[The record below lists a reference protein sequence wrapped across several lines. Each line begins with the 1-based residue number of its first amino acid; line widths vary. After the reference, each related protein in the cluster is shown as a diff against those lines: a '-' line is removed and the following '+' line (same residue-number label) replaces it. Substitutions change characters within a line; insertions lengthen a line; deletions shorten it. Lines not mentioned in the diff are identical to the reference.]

1 MAYKGIDF
9 VPPKSV
15 QQNAARAL
23 EVRAEKPMSQRGMT
37 SVGIARA
44 RDLSNGRAVSPDTIK
59 RMVAYFS
66 RHEVDKKGSSWDEQ
80 GKGWQAWYGW
90 GGDAGFTWSKKILAQ
105 MQKQDEKNM
114 IATTTSAGVFIKP
127 NVQSGSY
134 DQVDRRAYNMAVS
147 GSDAY
152 TALACSHA
160 QIALTGSYE
169 GHPQGSFTFS
179 PETFQQLQDNFVGSN
194 QVIPVNYE
202 HVSSSN
208 GSNPAIGWITGLYTQ
223 TGSAGLYAIID
234 WVDAAAVQEIK
245 DGKYLYL
252 SPSINFSAVD
262 EKSGGDIGAELLS
275 LALTNTPFL
284 KGMESITIEEV
295 SNSSYLNGKDNK
307 MMYKNKEEVAMAE
320 EVDSEE
326 SQSEE
331 KESMDMA
338 LSPEEQERAT
348 LLVDVMH
355 VALVSALDAGLSVD
369 SSTFSFELKEDGSVA
384 VMGVDASGAELTH
397 DVSVEEIMA
406 ALEEHDS

>member
-66 RHEVDKKGSSWDEQ
+66 RHEVDKKGSSWGEK

-90 GGDAGFTWSKKILAQ
+90 GGDEGFAWSKRIFAQ

-114 IATTTSAGVFIKP
+114 IATTSSAGVFIKP
-127 NVQSGSY
+127 NVLSGSY
-134 DQVDRRAYNMAVS
+134 DQVDRGAYNMAVS

-152 TALACSHA
+152 TCLARSEA
-160 QIALTGSYE
+160 QIALIGSYE
-169 GHPQGSFTFS
+169 GHPQGDFTFS
-179 PETFQQLQDNFVGSN
+179 SGSFQQLQDNFYASN

-202 HVSSSN
+202 HVSSSD
-208 GSNPAIGWITGLYTQ
+208 GSKPAIGWITGVYTA
-223 TGSAGLYAIID
+223 TGSAALYASID
-234 WVDAAAVQEIK
+234 WVDGVAVQEIR

-284 KGMESITIEEV
+284 KGMESLTVIEV
-295 SNSSYLNGKDNK
+295 SDGAYLDNKDNK

-320 EVDSEE
+320 DVDSAE
-326 SQSEE
+326 SETEE

-397 DVSVEEIMA
+397 DVSVDEIMV
-406 ALEEHDS
+406 ALEEHNS

>member
-1 MAYKGIDF
+1 MIMAYKGIDF

-66 RHEVDKKGSSWDEQ
+66 RHEVDKGGSSWSDQ
-80 GKGWQAWYGW
+80 GKGWQAWHGW
-90 GGDAGFTWSKKILAQ
+90 GGNEGFSWAKRILAQ

-114 IATTTSAGVFIKP
+114 GATTTTAGVFIKP
-127 NVQSGSY
+127 NVSSGSY
-134 DQVDRRAYNMAVS
+134 DQLQRKTYNMAVS

-152 TALACSHA
+152 TALARSEA

-179 PETFQQLQDNFVGSN
+179 SASFQQLQDNFYASN

-208 GSNPAIGWITGLYTQ
+208 GSNPAIGWITGIYTE
-223 TGSAGLYAIID
+223 TGSAALYASID
-234 WVDAAAVQEIK
+234 WVDAAAVQQIK
-245 DGKYLYL
+245 DGQYLYV
-252 SPSINFSAVD
+252 SPSINFNAVD
-262 EKSGGDIGAELLS
+262 ERSGKNVGAKLLS

-284 KGMESITIEEV
+284 KGMQSITVEEV
-295 SNSSYLNGKDNK
+295 SNSAYLNKEDNK
-307 MMYKNKEEVAMAE
+307 MLDKNKQEVDMAYGT
-320 EVDSEE
+320 DSEE
-326 SQSEE
+326 SDSEE
-331 KESMDMA
+331 SDSEKSDSMDMA
-338 LSPEEQERAT
+338 QEDKAM
-348 LLVDVMH
+348 LLLEVIQSAVM
-355 VALVSALDAGLSVD
+355 LALDGGISVD
-369 SSTFSFELKEDGSVA
+369 TDMFHIKLEDDGSVS
-384 VMGVDASGAELTH
+384 VRGVDDSGTELEV
-397 DVSVEEIMA
+397 VSTVDDIMSA
-406 ALEEHDS
+406 MGE

>member
-44 RDLSNGRAVSPDTIK
+44 RDLSNGRAASPDTIK

-134 DQVDRRAYNMAVS
+134 DQVIRPSTYNMTVS

-152 TALACSHA
+152 TEIACSYA

-262 EKSGGDIGAELLS
+262 EKSGRDIGAELLS

-284 KGMESITIEEV
+284 KGMESITVKEV
-295 SNSSYLNGKDNK
+295 SDSSYLDNKDNK
-307 MMYKNKEEVAMAE
+307 MMYKNKDEVAMAE

-326 SQSEE
+326 SESEE

-397 DVSVEEIMA
+397 DVSIEEIMA
-406 ALEEHDS
+406 ALEEHD

>member
-66 RHEVDKKGSSWDEQ
+66 RHEVDKQGSSWSEK

-90 GGDAGFTWSKKILAQ
+90 GGDEGFSWAKRILAQ

-114 IATTTSAGVFIKP
+114 VATTTSAGVFIKP
-127 NVQSGSY
+127 NVLSGSY
-134 DQVDRRAYNMAVS
+134 DQVDRGTYNMAVS

-152 TALACSHA
+152 TCLARSEA

-169 GHPQGSFTFS
+169 GHPKGSFTFS
-179 PETFQQLQDNFVGSN
+179 SASFQQIVDNFYLSN

-202 HVSSSN
+202 HVSSSD
-208 GSNPAIGWITGLYTQ
+208 GSNPAIGWITGVYTE
-223 TGSAGLYAIID
+223 TGSAALYASID
-234 WVDAAAVQEIK
+234 WVDREAVQQVR
-245 DGKYLYL
+245 DGQYLYL

-262 EKSGGDIGAELLS
+262 EKSGEDIGAKLLS
-275 LALTNTPFL
+275 VGLTNTPFL
-284 KGMESITIEEV
+284 KGMQSLTVIEV
-295 SNSSYLNGKDNK
+295 SDGAYLYKEDNK
-307 MMYKNKEEVAMAE
+307 MLEKNKEEEVAMAYDAE
-320 EVDSEE
+320 SEK
-326 SQSEE
+326 SG
-331 KESMDMA
+331 SMDMA
-338 LSPEEQERAT
+338 MTPEEQARAT

-369 SSTFSFELKEDGSVA
+369 SSTFSFELKDDGSVS

-397 DVSVEEIMA
+397 DISVDEIMA
-406 ALEEHDS
+406 ALEEND